1 MSAANAASGGSA
13 RSRPH
18 HEAEALLEQLAQDLG
33 REEAAARARAV
44 ALTASASTKVLEERG
59 VPADVAY
66 GIKLGEQARVAPCPP
81 FAGVVL
87 A

>member
-33 REEAAARARAV
+33 REEAAARARAD

-59 VPADVAY
+59 V
-66 GIKLGEQARVAPCPP
+66 L
-81 FAGVVL
+81 
-87 A
+87 